1 MEKYKILS
9 NKRIKDALAALG
21 EFGQNCLVVVD
32 KNNNLQGTLSD
43 GDLRSA
49 LLNKKSLNDGIKNV
63 YQKKPTFLIKNNFDK
78 KEVEKILIK
87 KNLDIIPVITKNR
100 KVIDVIYWSKI
111 FGKNKNINFDIPYIN
126 YGWRKRNKIKAFY

>member
-9 NKRIKDALAALG
+9 NKKIKDALAALG

-49 LLNKKSLNDGIKNV
+49 LLNKKSLNDGIKNI
-63 YQKKPTFLIKNNFDK
+63 YQKKPTFLVKNNFDK
-78 KEVEKILIK
+78 KEVEKTVL
-87 KNLDIIPVITKNR
+87 R
-100 KVIDVIYWSKI
+100 
-111 FGKNKNINFDIPYIN
+111 
-126 YGWRKRNKIKAFY
+126 